1 MKKIIYFSIVVL
13 IFIFILS
20 ISNNTLA
27 SENLEIKISSFEV
40 IKDENF
46 KIYINIENIEVA
58 SYLLNINYDDNKA
71 EYVNGP
77 ENTNKLDNRIIS
89 IWFDKTGGNSPKINQ
104 EIAVFEFK
112 AKEIG
117 NIDFNIEGEF
127 FDKNGNEIKINN
139 QHINAKIV
147 ETNNEVLKNT
157 QIQGEDNNS
166 LLKIM
171 RLDKEGIIPEFSP
184 EIKDYYFI
192 ADSTI
197 NNLEV
202 VAIPEATNAKV
213 NINGNKNLKNGINKI
228 EIEVT
233 SRDGSSKNVY
243 TINVTKTDN
252 IEAAN
257 TNLETLAIEYVTLEP
272 LFDTNVLN
280 YKASISN
287 SFNNLNILAV
297 PENINAK
304 IEINGNKNLQIGD
317 NLVNINVIAPNNFTE
332 KVYKIIVHKRTEE
345 EDKVFEDE
353 QNINV
358 EKLNSILEEQE
369 INNNNDEDMN
379 YTNNSNVLYIVFGVI
394 GVLCIIGIVSLMVF
408 KFRKKIDN
416 N

>member
-13 IFIFILS
+13 ILIFILS

-27 SENLEIKISSFEV
+27 SENLEIKISSFEI

-46 KIYINIENIEVA
+46 KIYINIGNIEEA
-58 SYLLNINYDDNKA
+58 SYLLNINYDDNKV

-89 IWFDKTGGNSPKINQ
+89 IWFDETGGNSPKINQ

-213 NINGNKNLKNGINKI
+213 NIKGNKNLKNGINKI

-233 SRDGSSKNVY
+233 SRDGNSKNIY
-243 TINVTKTDN
+243 TINVSKTDD
-252 IEAAN
+252 IETAN

-280 YKASISN
+280 YKASVSN
-287 SFNNLNILAV
+287 SFNDLNILAV

-317 NLVNINVIAPNNFTE
+317 NLVTINVIAPDNFTE
-332 KVYKIIVHKRTEE
+332 KVYKIIVHRRTEE
-345 EDKVFEDE
+345 EDKIFEDE

-369 INNNNDEDMN
+369 INNNNDDMN
-379 YTNNSNVLYIVFGVI
+379 GTNNSNVLYIVFGII
-394 GVLCIIGIVSLMVF
+394 GGLCIIGIISLIVF
-408 KFRKKIDN
+408 KFRKKSN
-416 N
+416 NN

>member
-13 IFIFILS
+13 ILIFILS

-27 SENLEIKISSFEV
+27 SENLEIKISSFEI

-46 KIYINIENIEVA
+46 KIYINIGNIEVA
-58 SYLLNINYDDNKA
+58 SYLLNINYDDNKV

-89 IWFDKTGGNSPKINQ
+89 IWFDETGGNSPKINQ

-213 NINGNKNLKNGINKI
+213 NIKGNKNLKNGINKI

-233 SRDGSSKNVY
+233 SRDGNSKNIY
-243 TINVTKTDN
+243 TINVSKTDD
-252 IEAAN
+252 IETAN

-280 YKASISN
+280 YKASVSN
-287 SFNNLNILAV
+287 SFNDLNILAV

-317 NLVNINVIAPNNFTE
+317 NLVTINVIAPDNFTE
-332 KVYKIIVHKRTEE
+332 KVYKIIVHRRTEE
-345 EDKVFEDE
+345 EDKIFEDE

-369 INNNNDEDMN
+369 INNNNDDMN
-379 YTNNSNVLYIVFGVI
+379 GTNNSNVLYIVFGII
-394 GVLCIIGIVSLMVF
+394 GGLCIIGIISLIVF
-408 KFRKKIDN
+408 KFRKKSN
-416 N
+416 NN

>member
-13 IFIFILS
+13 ILIFILS

-27 SENLEIKISSFEV
+27 SENLEIKISSFEI

-46 KIYINIENIEVA
+46 KIYINIGNIEVA
-58 SYLLNINYDDNKA
+58 SYLLNINYDDNKV

-89 IWFDKTGGNSPKINQ
+89 IWFDETGGNSPKINQ

-233 SRDGSSKNVY
+233 SRDGNSKNIY
-243 TINVTKTDN
+243 TINVSKTDD

-280 YKASISN
+280 YKASVSN
-287 SFNNLNILAV
+287 SFNDLNILAV

-304 IEINGNKNLQIGD
+304 IEINGNKSLQIGD
-317 NLVNINVIAPNNFTE
+317 NLVTINVIAPDNFTE
-332 KVYKIIVHKRTEE
+332 KVYKIIIHRRTEE
-345 EDKVFEDE
+345 EDKIFEDE

-369 INNNNDEDMN
+369 INNNNDDMN
-379 YTNNSNVLYIVFGVI
+379 GTNNSNVLYIVFGVI
-394 GVLCIIGIVSLMVF
+394 GVLCIIGIISLIVF
-408 KFRKKIDN
+408 KFRKKIN
-416 N
+416 NN

>member
-13 IFIFILS
+13 ILIFILS

-27 SENLEIKISSFEV
+27 SENLEIKISSFEI

-46 KIYINIENIEVA
+46 KIYINIGNIEVA
-58 SYLLNINYDDNKA
+58 SYLLNINYDDNKV

-89 IWFDKTGGNSPKINQ
+89 IWFDETGGNSPKINQ

-213 NINGNKNLKNGINKI
+213 NIKGNKNLKNGINKI

-233 SRDGSSKNVY
+233 SRDGNSKNIY
-243 TINVTKTDN
+243 TINVSKTDD
-252 IEAAN
+252 IETAN

-280 YKASISN
+280 YKASVSN
-287 SFNNLNILAV
+287 SFNDLNILAV

-317 NLVNINVIAPNNFTE
+317 NLVTINVIAPDNFTE
-332 KVYKIIVHKRTEE
+332 KVYKIIVHRRTEE
-345 EDKVFEDE
+345 EDKIFEDE

-369 INNNNDEDMN
+369 INNDNDDMN
-379 YTNNSNVLYIVFGVI
+379 GTNNSNVLYIVFGII
-394 GVLCIIGIVSLMVF
+394 GGLCIIGIISLIVF
-408 KFRKKIDN
+408 KFRKKSN
-416 N
+416 NN